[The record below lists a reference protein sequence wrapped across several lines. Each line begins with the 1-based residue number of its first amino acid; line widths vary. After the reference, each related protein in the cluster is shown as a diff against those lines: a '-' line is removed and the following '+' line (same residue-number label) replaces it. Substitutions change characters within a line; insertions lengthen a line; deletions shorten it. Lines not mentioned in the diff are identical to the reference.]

1 MRRSVAAVLALLSY
15 CGSITPAR
23 AETSNPFEGNEAAIG
38 IGRALFANRCADC
51 HGPDAKGKL
60 GPDLTQRWA
69 RGASDES
76 AFSIIRN
83 GVPGSSMPP
92 SAAPDNELWAIVAHL
107 RNISVMPPLVSTG
120 NADRGR
126 TLFANEC
133 LSCHQVHG
141 EGGAL
146 GPDLTAIG
154 AIRSRAALTSALRD
168 PSATVALGFRAVTA
182 VPRGGKRVEGV
193 VKGEDAFSIQIVS
206 FDGELR
212 SYSKQE
218 LAELARSAES
228 LMPVYDAAALSDAGL
243 EDLLAYLGSL
253 RGGRQTTQ

>member
-1 MRRSVAAVLALLSY
+1 MRGAFAAAVALLSC
-15 CGSITPAR
+15 CGASAIAS
-23 AETSNPFEGNEAAIG
+23 AEERNPFEGNEVAIG
-38 IGRALFANRCADC
+38 IGRTLFANRCADC

-76 AFSIIRN
+76 AFAILRN

-120 NADRGR
+120 DVERGR
-126 TLFANEC
+126 ALFAKEC
-133 LSCHQVHG
+133 SSCHQVRG

-146 GPDLTAIG
+146 GPDLTSIG
-154 AIRSRAALTSALRD
+154 ATRSRVSLMTSLRE
-168 PSATVALGFRAVTA
+168 PSASVALGFRTVTA
-182 VPRGGKRVEGV
+182 VTRARERIEGV
-193 VKGEDAFSIQIVS
+193 VKGEDAFSVQIMTGN
-206 FDGELR
+206 GELKAYPK
-212 SYSKQE
+212 SE

-228 LMPVYDAAALSDAGL
+228 LMPAYDAGTLSAAAL
-243 EDLLAYLGSL
+243 EDLLAYMGTL
-253 RGGRQTTQ
+253 RGAEEIR